1 MQIVIQQK
9 KVKEVMKKVTY
20 LFMIKRTSSLIE
32 RMYDKDVKC
41 VYQGKASEIQI
52 FFFYFM
58 ARSQIPFQSLYKFLM
73 F

>member
-32 RMYDKDVKC
+32 MMYDKDVKC
-41 VYQGKASEIQI
+41 DYQGKVSEIQI
-52 FFFYFM
+52 
-58 ARSQIPFQSLYKFLM
+58 LM
-73 F
+73 RLVI